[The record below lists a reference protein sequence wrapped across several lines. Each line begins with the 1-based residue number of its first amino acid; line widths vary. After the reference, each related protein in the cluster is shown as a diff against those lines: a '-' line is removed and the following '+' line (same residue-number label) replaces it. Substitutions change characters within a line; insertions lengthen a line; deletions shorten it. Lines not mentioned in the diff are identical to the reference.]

1 MGLLNS
7 EPGKGC
13 ICVNIETRQVGEQFL
28 SHASDSIS
36 VCHGLLIASGQVHLL
51 SKEVNQ

>member
-1 MGLLNS
+1 
-7 EPGKGC
+7 
-13 ICVNIETRQVGEQFL
+13 VNIETRQVGEQFL